1 MASFKLPRSL
11 YVELGRNG
19 HIYSSKPLGTVLTN
33 SKPENSKLF
42 YHKRLKSMQIE
53 LRRINNGKKKNFP
66 ALMRKLM
73 HGLSQFLILKCHAVT
88 AFYLFFKFKFI

>member
-1 MASFKLPRSL
+1 MWNWEEMGTF
-11 YVELGRNG
+11 G
-19 HIYSSKPLGTVLTN
+19 SSKPLGTVLTN

-53 LRRINNGKKKNFP
+53 LRRINNGKKKFFP